1 MSTSG
6 SRSESAS
13 ASGSTSGSTSGGSA
27 SASGSVE
34 AYDKSVDRGLEGVVV
49 CTTSVSS
56 IVDATLTY
64 RGYTIEDLAENAT
77 FEEVIWLLW
86 NNKKPTTEDT
96 KQIAKSLNEKA
107 FLSKEEIEFLG
118 GLPVKN
124 VHPMA
129 WLRSAVSLLSLWDQ
143 KAQSN
148 DDSDRKEVAL
158 NLMAKISSLV
168 AFFHRKREGKD
179 FIQPKESKD
188 FIQPKESKDFIQP
201 KEEDKK
207 EGKEEDKKEG
217 KSMAWNFLWM
227 MKGEDPTKEEV
238 DVMDTCLT
246 LHADHELN
254 CSTFSAKVTASS
266 LSDIYSSITSGIGS
280 LKGPL
285 HGGANEQVMRMLL
298 EIGSVEGAAQWV
310 ERALADKVKIMGFGH
325 RVYKNG
331 DPRAKILRG
340 MSERLSKKTGNEK
353 WFQMSKIIEDTVVSK
368 KGLLPNVDFYSATVY
383 YAMGIPMDLYTSIF
397 ALSRTSG
404 WLAHIFEQYS
414 NNRIYRPR
422 SEWVGQIN
430 QKW

>member
-1 MSTSG
+1 M
-6 SRSESAS
+6 
-13 ASGSTSGSTSGGSA
+13 
-27 SASGSVE
+27 SVE
-34 AYDKSVDRGLEGVVV
+34 VYDKAVDRGLEGVVA

-86 NNKKPTTEDT
+86 NNEKPTDENT
-96 KQIAKSLNEKA
+96 KSITKSLNEKA
-107 FLSKEEIEFLG
+107 SLSDEEIKFLS
-118 GLPVKN
+118 GLPVKE

-129 WLRSAVSLLSLWDQ
+129 WLRSAVSSLSLWDP
-143 KAQSN
+143 KAQS
-148 DDSDRKEVAL
+148 DEDSDRKEVAIS
-158 NLMAKISSLV
+158 LMAKMPSLV

-179 FIQPKESKD
+179 FVQP
-188 FIQPKESKDFIQP
+188 
-201 KEEDKK
+201 
-207 EGKEEDKKEG
+207 KEG

-227 MKGEDPTKEEV
+227 MKGNEPLKEEV

-254 CSTFSAKVTASS
+254 CSAFAAKVTASS
-266 LSDIYSSITSGIGS
+266 LSDIYSAITSGIGS

-298 EIGSVEGAAQWV
+298 DIGSVEGAKVWV
-310 ERALADKVKIMGFGH
+310 KKALEDKVKIMGFGH

-331 DPRAKILRG
+331 DPRAKILKG
-340 MSERLSKKTGNEK
+340 MSKELSEKTGNQK
-353 WFQMSKIIEDTVVSK
+353 WFEMSKIIEDTVVSE

-383 YAMGIPMDLYTSIF
+383 YSMGIPMDLYTPIF
-397 ALSRTSG
+397 AVSRTSG

-422 SEWVGQIN
+422 GEWVGKTN
-430 QKW
+430 LKW